1 MSNFTN
7 SFDHRNL
14 FYTKLTCGTWY
25 KSFLY
30 QVSKRRIRHLSHI
43 DFREN
48 LLIPRDPRRNDQE
61 FRLQEITYYILI
73 GIRRKIMIKLFRSSS
88 ARKEQ
93 RKEYSIATGGELWG
107 KTDE

>member
-14 FYTKLTCGTWY
+14 FYTKLSCDTWY

-30 QVSKRRIRHLSHI
+30 QVSKRRIRHRSHI
-43 DFREN
+43 NFHEN
-48 LLIPRDPRRNDQE
+48 LLIPKDPRRNDQD

-73 GIRRKIMIKLFRSSS
+73 GIRRKIMITLFQSSS

-93 RKEYSIATGGELWG
+93 RKEYPTATGGEPWG
-107 KTDE
+107 KIDE